1 VLGEIVTKVRARFE
15 RRPRPRPRPWTEE
28 QSEFW
33 YRLFEVVF
41 WPIFHL
47 WIRYFRVLGIE
58 NVPAA
63 GSQFVLCNHTTGMDP
78 FILGYAIKHRRINGP
93 GKVEL
98 FTHPV
103 FSFLMRKI
111 GIFPIHQGVADA
123 AAVRTMISLYRA
135 GRMIVI
141 FPEGGRSETGELKEF
156 VPGLAR
162 LMIRL
167 KAPIVPAAIAGG
179 SDLLPIHHRIPRRNT
194 PVVVS
199 FGRQFEL
206 SDFYGRELTPEAVE
220 EATDVVRRH
229 IEDQLAVARAERERL
244 LARLRR

>member
-1 VLGEIVTKVRARFE
+1 MLAEIVTKMRTRFE
-15 RRPRPRPRPWTEE
+15 RRPRPWTEQ

-33 YRLFEVVF
+33 YRFFEVVF

-58 NVPAA
+58 NVPAT

-78 FILGYAIKHRRINGP
+78 FLLGYAIKHRRINGP
-93 GKVEL
+93 GKIEL
-98 FTHPV
+98 FTNPLV
-103 FSFLMRKI
+103 SYLMRKI

-135 GRMIVI
+135 GRMIVV
-141 FPEGGRSETGELKEF
+141 FPEGGRSETGDLKEF

-179 SDLLPIHHRIPRRNT
+179 RELLPIHHRIPRRNT
-194 PVVVS
+194 PVVIS
-199 FGRQFEL
+199 FGEQFEL
-206 SDFYGRELTPEAVE
+206 SDFYGRELTPEVME
-220 EATDVVRRH
+220 EATGVVRRH
-229 IEDQLAVARAERERL
+229 IEHQLALAREERGRL